1 MRDDR
6 PVIGPGVAQ
15 RIADQVAQHLAQA
28 LRAENVNRPGGTL
41 KGGYRGM
48 QPYSI
53 IEVRDRD
60 RRAQLNELLCEGR
73 RPCIEKAPVSL
84 VFCVDTHRMNRWSE
98 LEGGAPHFTGI
109 GVLWVALRGVYTA
122 AQNAVIAAESLGL
135 GSQYIQEIVWQ
146 PYTTLSFFQLPKHVL
161 PVAMLIMGYP
171 EERPPLA
178 PSLPLETV
186 AHREVYHDPSDEELL
201 EAFAEKEKYFQDWRA
216 GLPADSTLRKHLEE
230 KGIKTLAFPAM
241 GAGYYG
247 VPASDSARAMLTRAW
262 APRSAT
268 VTGEE
273 SALETASAS
282 GSKSS
287 RTALVRCAAATTAS
301 TSASR

>member
-1 MRDDR
+1 LNNNCLDVILDRRSVVYFKEDDI
-6 PVIGPGVAQ
+6 PQDVLDKVTGA
-15 RIADQVAQHLAQA
+15 A
-28 LRAENVNRPGGTL
+28 LRASGPGGTL

-53 IEVRDRD
+53 IEVRDSD

-178 PSLPLETV
+178 PSLPLEAV
-186 AHREVYHDPSDEELL
+186 VHKEVYHDPTDEELRRY
-201 EAFAEKEKYFQDWRA
+201 FAEKETYFRDWMNS
-216 GLPADSTLRKHLEE
+216 LPEDSRLKTHIKSEGVTNLAQWISLLTYTESFYNWRDDTVRTNLHLSE
-230 KGIKTLAFPAM
+230 
-241 GAGYYG
+241 
-247 VPASDSARAMLTRAW
+247 
-262 APRSAT
+262 
-268 VTGEE
+268 
-273 SALETASAS
+273 LE
-282 GSKSS
+282 
-287 RTALVRCAAATTAS
+287 
-301 TSASR
+301 

>member
-1 MRDDR
+1 LDKSCLDVILDRRSVINFKEDDI
-6 PVIGPGVAQ
+6 PQDVLDKVTGA
-15 RIADQVAQHLAQA
+15 A
-28 LRAENVNRPGGTL
+28 LRASGPGGTL

-53 IEVRDRD
+53 IEVRSRD

-73 RPCIEKAPVSL
+73 RACIEKAPVSL

-98 LEGGAPHFTGI
+98 IEGGAPHFQGI

-178 PSLPLETV
+178 PSLPLEAV
-186 AHREVYHDPSDEELL
+186 VHKEVYHDPTDEELRGYF
-201 EAFAEKEKYFQDWRA
+201 EEKETYFKDWMSSLPEDSKLRA
-216 GLPADSTLRKHLEE
+216 HIEAKGVTNLAQWVSLLTYTESFYNWRDDTVRTNLHL
-230 KGIKTLAFPAM
+230 
-241 GAGYYG
+241 
-247 VPASDSARAMLTRAW
+247 SS
-262 APRSAT
+262 
-268 VTGEE
+268 
-273 SALETASAS
+273 LE
-282 GSKSS
+282 
-287 RTALVRCAAATTAS
+287 
-301 TSASR
+301 